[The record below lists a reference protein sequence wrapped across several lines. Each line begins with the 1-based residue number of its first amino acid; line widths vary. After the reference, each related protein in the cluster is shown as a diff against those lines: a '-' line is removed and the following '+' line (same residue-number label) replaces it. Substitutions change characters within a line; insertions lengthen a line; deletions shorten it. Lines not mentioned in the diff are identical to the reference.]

1 VPGGSS
7 KVEEGRFLEAL
18 CLLRD
23 AAPRRRLL
31 RTLPPP
37 IATPLRAPP
46 RGGEKWEGVVGD
58 MWALPPPIAESPEP
72 TRGGGGERTSP
83 RVRRV
88 PSNAPAAHRLAR
100 IVDWRGQGSD
110 FAAEGGGGTGSSA
123 PPARAARTATPPRWG
138 AFRPPCLVSACACQP
153 AGRSGRPPRP
163 GRKAAA
169 RAAKMP
175 GPGSPAARA
184 GRSLL
189 LGRGD
194 GRGRAAGRWL
204 VGSLRQV
211 TWAMP
216 VSTARR
222 MQYNNLAARHVE
234 QVLPARERRRLAA
247 ARPRACGERA
257 DGEGL
262 EAEPAPPRGWR
273 GPLQHHLGRTSRSR
287 HAPPRGAAR
296 PGEGGG
302 GTVRGAPAA
311 A

>member
-222 MQYNNLAARHVE
+222 MQYNRPVVSVPTAKVSKLS
-234 QVLPARERRRLAA
+234 QLPPEA
-247 ARPRACGERA
+247 
-257 DGEGL
+257 GEG
-262 EAEPAPPRGWR
+262 
-273 GPLQHHLGRTSRSR
+273 HSNTTS
-287 HAPPRGAAR
+287 
-296 PGEGGG
+296 
-302 GTVRGAPAA
+302 GAPAA
-311 A
+311 AAMPPRGARRAPGKGGGARCEGPRRRP

>member
-169 RAAKMP
+169 DGGGDSASMP
-175 GPGSPAARA
+175 ASSTIPPKLFHVGGEAEVLLQRPAI
-184 GRSLL
+184 
-189 LGRGD
+189 RGD
-194 GRGRAAGRWL
+194 GEANWPACSRGKKGASSKDAWAWIASRTGR
-204 VGSLRQV
+204 QI
-211 TWAMP
+211 T
-216 VSTARR
+216 
-222 MQYNNLAARHVE
+222 
-234 QVLPARERRRLAA
+234 PAWPGR
-247 ARPRACGERA
+247 RPRAR
-257 DGEGL
+257 
-262 EAEPAPPRGWR
+262 R
-273 GPLQHHLGRTSRSR
+273 GPL
-287 HAPPRGAAR
+287 AR
-296 PGEGGG
+296 RE
-302 GTVRGAPAA
+302 PAA
-311 A
+311 GDLGDAGEHRAEDAVQQPGSATR